1 MEAADV
7 NNHQVTSENALVPV
21 CDDQI
26 ADSEEESGV
35 KVETQVSVGQV
46 QLRECDETQLGN
58 RNIYHGTVNVENV
71 IEITADEE
79 LAQSATASSL
89 SNLAAIERA
98 AVIGANLIAEPVAAA
113 EIIREFNENIRA
125 HQRREGNPPDGPN
138 LEQVPL
144 LSQNKSRK
152 FRNEYICLLIVVIC
166 AICVSVILVITYGKH
181 ELL

>member
-79 LAQSATASSL
+79 LAYAASSP
-89 SNLAAIERA
+89 SNLPTLAAIERA

-113 EIIREFNENIRA
+113 GKG
-125 HQRREGNPPDGPN
+125 H
-138 LEQVPL
+138 L
-144 LSQNKSRK
+144 
-152 FRNEYICLLIVVIC
+152 
-166 AICVSVILVITYGKH
+166 CVCVCVCK
-181 ELL
+181 

>member
-113 EIIREFNENIRA
+113 GKG
-125 HQRREGNPPDGPN
+125 H
-138 LEQVPL
+138 L
-144 LSQNKSRK
+144 
-152 FRNEYICLLIVVIC
+152 
-166 AICVSVILVITYGKH
+166 CVCVCVCK
-181 ELL
+181 